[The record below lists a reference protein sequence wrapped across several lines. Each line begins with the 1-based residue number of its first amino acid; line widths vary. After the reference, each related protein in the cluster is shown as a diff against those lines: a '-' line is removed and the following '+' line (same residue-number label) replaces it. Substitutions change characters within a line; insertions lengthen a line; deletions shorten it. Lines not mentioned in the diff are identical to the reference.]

1 MKLTDLKRT
10 IKEPIEATMEAAPAD
25 MPTEVYP
32 YGLQIRLG
40 EDELTKLG
48 IDVTELSVEEKVG
61 VVANGYISELENSES
76 FDQDSKGG
84 KTRKRQCLAIQLTG
98 LALGKPVSES
108 SGAGT
113 KSVGTLRQALSV
125 S

>member
-10 IKEPIEATMEAAPAD
+10 TKEPIDATMD
-25 MPTEVYP
+25 IPTEVYP

-84 KTRKRQCLAIQLTG
+84 KTRKRQCLAIQITG